1 MKKSLIA
8 LAVLASVAGVAQA
21 QSAVTIY
28 GKLDLGITK
37 LTGDTTNLGLTNA
50 AQMQTNHPS
59 RIGFKGTEDLGG
71 GLSAIFQ
78 IENRFNADTGALP
91 ANKPLF
97 SGPTFVGLAG
107 NFGAVK
113 MGRNWSTIDSVSSAA
128 IDPFEG
134 DGIGGMNTVTRLR
147 INNSITYY
155 APEMSGFGGQVQYI
169 LGEKPTTGTN
179 PDTGVA
185 YSSATNN
192 DGYAVGVNY
201 NNGPIYLGAGYGV
214 EENTDRSNIWAVSG
228 SYAFGP
234 AKIALGYD
242 QRKNKLVV
250 GEPKAKNWVV
260 AGTYEI
266 GSGLIKAAYNQ
277 TSDGVDNTATGFGNT
292 TNTVANPITGTPA
305 NGATFDKIQKLSI
318 GYQHNLSKRTSL
330 YADVARTRYTEVGF
344 KNSTTG
350 VGIGVTHNF

>member
-37 LTGDTTNLGLTNA
+37 LTGDTTALGLNNG
-50 AQMQTNHPS
+50 AQMQANHAS
-59 RIGFKGTEDLGG
+59 RIGFKGAEDLGG

-78 IENRFNADTGALP
+78 VENRFNADTGTQAG
-91 ANKPLF
+91 NSLF
-97 SGPTFVGLAG
+97 SGPVFVGLAG
-107 NFGAVK
+107 GFGTVK
-113 MGRNWSTIDSVSSAA
+113 MGRNWSTIDSVSTAA

-134 DGIGGMNTVTRLR
+134 DGIAGLNVVTRARINNTVT
-147 INNSITYY
+147 YY
-155 APEMSGFGGQVQYI
+155 TPEMSGFGGQAQYI
-169 LGEKPTTGTN
+169 MGEKPAGAIASGT
-179 PDTGVA
+179 D
-185 YSSATNN
+185 N

-214 EENTDRSNIWAVSG
+214 EENTDKSNIWAVSG

-242 QRKNKLVV
+242 QRENKAIGGIRTPGL
-250 GEPKAKNWVV
+250 PKAKNWVV
-260 AGTYEI
+260 AGTYEV
-266 GSGLIKAAYNQ
+266 GAGLIKAAYNR
-277 TSDGVDNTATGFGNT
+277 TKDGADNTL
-292 TNTVANPITGTPA
+292 
-305 NGATFDKIQKLSI
+305 NGVPGPVFIGGTFDKIEKLSI

-330 YADVARTRYTEVGF
+330 YADVARTKYTLTSNSNSVTGF
-344 KNSTTG
+344 G
-350 VGIGVTHNF
+350 LGVTHNF

>member
-8 LAVLASVAGVAQA
+8 LAVLASIAGVAQA

-28 GKLDLGITK
+28 GKVDLGITK
-37 LTGDTTNLGLTNA
+37 LTGDTTNLGLNNA
-50 AQMQTNHPS
+50 AQMGGNHGS

-78 IENRFNADTGALP
+78 VEGRFNADNGTIATPGEA
-91 ANKPLF
+91 F
-97 SGPTFVGLAG
+97 SGPAYVGLGG
-107 NFGAVK
+107 NFGQVRL
-113 MGRNWSTIDSVSSAA
+113 GRNYGTMDVISSAA

-134 DGIGGMNTVTRLR
+134 DGIGGMNALTRAR
-147 INNSITYY
+147 INNTLTYY
-155 APEMSGFGGQVQYI
+155 TPEMSGFGAQAQYI
-169 LGEKPTTGTN
+169 LGEKALVNGVTGGAIT
-179 PDTGVA
+179 A
-185 YSSATNN
+185 AQQN

-214 EENTDRSNIWAVSG
+214 EENSNDSNIWAVSG

-242 QRKNKLVV
+242 QLDNKI
-250 GEPKAKNWVV
+250 GTQPKAKNAVV
-260 AGTYEI
+260 AATYEI
-266 GSGLIKAAYNQ
+266 GSGVIKAAYGQ
-277 TSDGVDNTATGFGNT
+277 TKDGVDKTTIGATP
-292 TNTVANPITGTPA
+292 AITG
-305 NGATFDKIQKLSI
+305 NTFDKIQKLSI

-330 YADVARTRYTEVGF
+330 YADVARTRYTDPGF
-344 KNSTTG
+344 KESVNG

>member
-1 MKKSLIA
+1 
-8 LAVLASVAGVAQA
+8 
-21 QSAVTIY
+21 
-28 GKLDLGITK
+28 
-37 LTGDTTNLGLTNA
+37 
-50 AQMQTNHPS
+50 
-59 RIGFKGTEDLGG
+59 
-71 GLSAIFQ
+71 
-78 IENRFNADTGALP
+78 
-91 ANKPLF
+91 
-97 SGPTFVGLAG
+97 
-107 NFGAVK
+107 
-113 MGRNWSTIDSVSSAA
+113 
-128 IDPFEG
+128 
-134 DGIGGMNTVTRLR
+134 
-147 INNSITYY
+147 
-155 APEMSGFGGQVQYI
+155 PEMSGFGGQAQYI
-169 LGEKPTTGTN
+169 LGEKPVGIA
-179 PDTGVA
+179 GA
-185 YSSATNN
+185 QQN

-242 QRKNKLVV
+242 QRENKLVA

-277 TSDGVDNTATGFGNT
+277 TRDGVDNTATGFGNT
-292 TNTVANPITGTPA
+292 TNTIANPITGTPA
-305 NGATFDKIQKLSI
+305 AGATFDKIQKLSI

>member
-1 MKKSLIA
+1 MKKTLIA
-8 LAVLASVAGVAQA
+8 LAVLGSVAGVAQA

-28 GKLDLGITK
+28 GKVDLGITK
-37 LTGDTTNLGLTNA
+37 LTGDASESAKAT
-50 AQMQTNHPS
+50 QMQANHAS

-78 IENRFNADTGALP
+78 IENRFNADNGTQAGSS
-91 ANKPLF
+91 LF
-97 SGPTFVGLAG
+97 SGPAFVGLSG
-107 NFGAVK
+107 GFGTVK
-113 MGRNWSTIDSVSSAA
+113 MGRNWSTIDSVSTAA

-134 DGIGGMNTVTRLR
+134 DGIGGLNTVTRAR

-155 APEMSGFGGQVQYI
+155 TPAMSGFGVQAQYI
-169 LGEKPTTGTN
+169 LGEKKDSVTN
-179 PDTGVA
+179 APIPSGQQ
-185 YSSATNN
+185 N

-242 QRKNKLVV
+242 QRENKDVF
-250 GEPKAKNWVV
+250 GEPKTKNAVV
-260 AGTYEI
+260 AATYEI

-277 TSDGVDNTATGFGNT
+277 TKDGKDNTPISGFG
-292 TNTVANPITGTPA
+292 GSYE
-305 NGATFDKIQKLSI
+305 KIQKLSI

-330 YADVARTRYTEVGF
+330 YADIARTKVTNPGVSDTA
-344 KNSTTG
+344 NG
-350 VGIGVTHNF
+350 VGLGVTHNF

>member
-1 MKKSLIA
+1 MKKTLIA

-28 GKLDLGITK
+28 GKVDMGITK
-37 LTGDTTNLGLTNA
+37 LNGHTNELGLDSAT
-50 AQMQTNHPS
+50 QMQANHPS

-71 GLSAIFQ
+71 GLSALFQ

-91 ANKPLF
+91 DGQPLF
-97 SGPTFVGLAG
+97 SGPAFVGLAG
-107 NFGAVK
+107 GFGSVK
-113 MGRNWSTIDSVSSAA
+113 LGRNWSTIDSVSSSA

-134 DGIGGMNTVTRLR
+134 DGIGGLNAVTRLR
-147 INNSITYY
+147 INNTITYQT
-155 APEMSGFGGQVQYI
+155 PELSGFGAQAQYI
-169 LGEKPTTGTN
+169 LGEKPAAA
-179 PDTGVA
+179 VA
-185 YSSATNN
+185 AGTNN

-228 SYAFGP
+228 SYSFGP

-242 QRKNKLVV
+242 QRENKLVA

-266 GSGLIKAAYNQ
+266 GAGLIKAAYNQ
-277 TSDGVDNTATGFGNT
+277 TKDGVDNTTSTGFG
-292 TNTVANPITGTPA
+292 
-305 NGATFDKIQKLSI
+305 GAFEKIQKLSI

-330 YADVARTRYTEVGF
+330 YADVARTRFTNVGF
-344 KNSTTG
+344 KDSVNG
-350 VGIGVTHNF
+350 VGVGVTHNF